1 LINYQ
6 HYPTPNSQL
15 QKPIIL
21 DRSSKICCS
30 LDRKAYLS
38 HPVVSSLMINPP
50 IHRSQLANGIVVLTI
65 ENPAADIVAG
75 RLFIPAGSR
84 WEPPL
89 QSGLAHLLTAV
100 LPKGTQTLSALQIAD
115 KVESAGAGLGVDVT
129 TDYLQ
134 MSIKTVKSDLPEI
147 FKLAAE
153 ILRTPS
159 FAAEQI
165 ELERKLTLQAIRS
178 QTEQPFNNAYRQL
191 RESLYAE
198 HPYSRSSLGTAT
210 TVGQITRQD
219 LVNYHQT
226 HIRPD
231 RLIICLAGRITPTEA
246 IELVTQ
252 VFGDWEIPTSELPTL
267 STQRVTTK
275 PQQQVEHQATQQAIV
290 MLGYLAPAMHD
301 PDCIPLKLINSYLGN
316 GMSSR
321 LFVELREKRG
331 LAYDVSAFYPTKL
344 DTSHFAVYMGT
355 AASSTRVAVSG
366 LRAEVDRL
374 CIAKLAATEL
384 QSAKDRLLGQYA
396 LGKQTNGQLAQT
408 YGWYELMGLDVD
420 FDRQFSEAIQQLTA
434 DQLQTVADKYL
445 TEPYISI
452 VSPKAG

>member
-1 LINYQ
+1 
-6 HYPTPNSQL
+6 
-15 QKPIIL
+15 
-21 DRSSKICCS
+21 
-30 LDRKAYLS
+30 
-38 HPVVSSLMINPP
+38 MINHP

-65 ENPAADIVAG
+65 ANPAADIVSG

-84 WEPPL
+84 WESAE
-89 QSGLAHLLTAV
+89 QAGLAHLLTAV
-100 LPKGTQTLSALQIAD
+100 LTKGTQRLSALEIAD
-115 KVESAGAGLGVDVT
+115 RVESAGAGLGADVT

-134 MSIKTVKSDLPEI
+134 MSVKTVKSDLVEI
-147 FKLAAE
+147 FKLAGE

-159 FAAEQI
+159 FPAAQI
-165 ELERKLTLQAIRS
+165 ELERKLTLQSIRS

-198 HPYSRSSLGTAT
+198 HPYARSPLGTAD
-210 TVGQITRQD
+210 TVGRITRQD
-219 LVNYHQT
+219 LVKYHQT

-231 RLIICLAGRITPTEA
+231 RLIVCLAGRITPDEA
-246 IELVTQ
+246 IELVTR
-252 VFGDWEIPTSELPTL
+252 VFGDWEIPTSTPPTL
-267 STQRVTTK
+267 TTPVVTTQ
-275 PQQQVEHQATQQAIV
+275 PQAQFEQQATQQAIV

-355 AASSTRVAVSG
+355 AVSNTRVAVSG
-366 LRAEVDRL
+366 LRAEVERL
-374 CIAKLAATEL
+374 CMKPLSEIEL

-408 YGWYELMGLDVD
+408 YGWYELMGLELD
-420 FDRQFSEAIQQLTA
+420 FDRQFSEAIQKLSA
-434 DQLQTVADKYL
+434 ARLQEVAEKYL
-445 TEPYISI
+445 SEPYISI
-452 VSPKAG
+452 VSPEG

>member
-1 LINYQ
+1 
-6 HYPTPNSQL
+6 
-15 QKPIIL
+15 
-21 DRSSKICCS
+21 
-30 LDRKAYLS
+30 
-38 HPVVSSLMINPP
+38 MINHP

-65 ENPAADIVAG
+65 ASPAADIVSG

-84 WEPPL
+84 WESAE
-89 QSGLAHLLTAV
+89 QAGLAHLLTAV
-100 LPKGTQTLSALQIAD
+100 LTKGTEQLSALEIAD
-115 KVESAGAGLGVDVT
+115 RVESAGAGLGADVT

-134 MSIKTVKSDLPEI
+134 MSVKTVKSDLVEI
-147 FKLAAE
+147 FKLAGQ
-153 ILRTPS
+153 ILRIPS
-159 FAAEQI
+159 FRDEQI
-165 ELERKLTLQAIRS
+165 ELERKLTLQSIRS

-198 HPYSRSSLGTAT
+198 HPYARSPLGTAD
-210 TVGQITRQD
+210 TVGKITRQD

-231 RLIICLAGRITPTEA
+231 RLIVCLAGRITPDEA
-246 IELVTQ
+246 TELVTQ
-252 VFGDWEIPTSELPTL
+252 VFGDWEIPTSAPPTL
-267 STQRVTTK
+267 TTPIVNTQ
-275 PQQQVEHQATQQAIV
+275 PQAQFEHQATQQAIV

-355 AASSTRVAVSG
+355 AVSNTRVAVSG
-366 LRAEVDRL
+366 LRAEVERL
-374 CIAKLAATEL
+374 CMKPLSAIEL

-408 YGWYELMGLDVD
+408 YGWYELMGLELD
-420 FDRQFSEAIQQLTA
+420 FDRQFSEAIQKLSA
-434 DQLQTVADKYL
+434 DRLQEVAEKYL
-445 TEPYISI
+445 SEPYISI
-452 VSPKAG
+452 VSPYHHQ